1 MAELR
6 WYLVYYISLLRK
18 HEKNVRQPGCGN
30 NFKKRKH
37 RMKPDS
43 QVRFTIIGLGNLMEV
58 IWHCLTG
65 TLGGDDLAQRAI
77 ATTADEFA
85 IDRKREFFR
94 IPVQVTGNLAALKAN
109 RPDIIFFAPPPT
121 IAPGEI
127 DTTLRGYFTWVRE
140 QGLELPE
147 IYAFPPMPPGQQYRK
162 ILGADVLVTNII
174 PNNVNRIAGR
184 PVVDEGYYACTF
196 SGDWPDESKA
206 RLGRIFASQGA
217 MVEVPADKLV
227 PMLGGTCAFFSLWQV
242 VPVFA
247 EILRDNGYTVT
258 HNQVGEELRA
268 LCQQFSGFVPE
279 VSTPAVIQEFAEPLA
294 GLLKTV
300 ARAWRD
306 GIARYYHDIHF
317 PEGAARTILARG
329 FDVILHTTQRENRE
343 VLNDH
348 AIGAATKGG
357 VLEKAIATFHSLTK
371 PILAKAAAELP
382 DTDLERLQDEL
393 TAAVAE
399 TAHIVGRHGQ
409 KLAEG

>member
-1 MAELR
+1 
-6 WYLVYYISLLRK
+6 
-18 HEKNVRQPGCGN
+18 
-30 NFKKRKH
+30 
-37 RMKPDS
+37 MKPDS

-65 TLGGDDLAQRAI
+65 SLGGEDLAGRAI
-77 ATTADEFA
+77 ATTADEVD
-85 IDRKREFFR
+85 IERKREFFK
-94 IPVQVTGNLAALKAN
+94 IPVRVTGNLEALKAN

-127 DTTLRGYFTWVRE
+127 ETTLSDYFAWVRE

-147 IYAFPPMPPGQQYRK
+147 IYAFPPMPPGQYYREV
-162 ILGADVLVTNII
+162 LGDDVLVTNII
-174 PNNVNRIAGR
+174 PNNVNRIAGQ

-196 SGDWPDESKA
+196 SGDWPAGSKE
-206 RLGRIFASQGA
+206 RLRRIFSSQGA
-217 MVEVPADKLV
+217 MVEVPAEKLV

-242 VPVFA
+242 VPVLA
-247 EILRDNGYTVT
+247 EILRDNGYTAT
-258 HNQVGEELRA
+258 HNQVGEQLRA
-268 LCQQFSGFVPE
+268 LCQQIGGFVPE
-279 VSTPAVIQEFAEPLA
+279 VSTPAAIHDFPEPQA
-294 GLLKTV
+294 RLLETV
-300 ARAWRD
+300 ARAWWD
-306 GIARYYHDIHF
+306 GVARYYDDIGF
-317 PEGAARTILARG
+317 PEAAARTILERG

-371 PILAKAAAELP
+371 PILEKGAAALP
-382 DTDLERLQDEL
+382 ETDLVSLQKEL
-393 TAAVAE
+393 TAGVAE